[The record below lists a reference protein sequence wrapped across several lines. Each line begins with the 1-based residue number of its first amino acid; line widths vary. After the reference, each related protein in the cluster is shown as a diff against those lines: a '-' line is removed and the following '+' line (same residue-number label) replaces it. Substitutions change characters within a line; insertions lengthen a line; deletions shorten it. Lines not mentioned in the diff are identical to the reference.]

1 MDEIFEVV
9 KEAKPEKEKKPR
21 KLTDKQLEN
30 LAKGRAKMAEKRQR
44 LKGESDTI
52 VTKTEVDTKQ
62 QEKEIAKQ
70 EKEAIK
76 DMKAQR
82 KEAKKEEK
90 KQLKEIGKADEIIS
104 KNKIAHFKDTSM
116 KFMEKCES
124 PEQLKL
130 LKKILARYT
139 EDDIVNESKLKDKM
153 TRDLKTIQDYIAK
166 NKK

>member
-9 KEAKPEKEKKPR
+9 KESKPEKEKKPR

-30 LAKGRAKMAEKRQR
+30 LAKGRAKMAEKRK
-44 LKGESDTI
+44 LVKGESDT
-52 VTKTEVDTKQ
+52 TKTEVDTKQ
-62 QEKEIAKQ
+62 QEKEVAKQ
-70 EKEAIK
+70 EKEAIA